1 METLGSRIRYAR
13 DACGLTQD
21 DIAAHFGIKRVSV
34 TQWEGGTTKPAVSRL
49 SKLADLLHT
58 SAEWLLDGRGDA
70 PAWTASADQ
79 PSAKKISGF
88 KPEIIPGSELVGA
101 KDFPIYAA
109 AAGGEGHQIVTFE
122 PIEWVKRP
130 SILEGVPGSYGLLVY
145 GDSMDPAFCHGDM
158 ALIHPGLGPAAGS
171 DVVLYDHP
179 PNGDAEAIIKRLVS
193 WSEQE
198 WRLKQYN
205 PPREWTAF
213 RADWP
218 TCHRVVGKYS
228 RR

>member
-1 METLGSRIRYAR
+1 MPALKEVIEARLAEINRNPFEAARIGGLERNFLNDILTDKKRSVRGDNLSRLAVALDLSVEQLTMRQHGSH
-13 DACGLTQD
+13 D
-21 DIAAHFGIKRVSV
+21 V
-34 TQWEGGTTKPAVSRL
+34 TQRHQAIGSFRPTIT
-49 SKLADLLHT
+49 
-58 SAEWLLDGRGDA
+58 
-70 PAWTASADQ
+70 
-79 PSAKKISGF
+79 
-88 KPEIIPGSELVGA
+88 PGSELVGA

-109 AAGGEGHQIVTFE
+109 AAGGEGHQIVSFE

-205 PPREWTAF
+205 PAREWTAF